1 MSTQNGAESDSDE
14 DAGVE
19 LERFRWPWF
28 EWQSELDTHVEANS
42 KPTFHPFPRLPAEL
56 RARVW
61 AIALNDQIKYFRS
74 NQVDV
79 PNEIHIHE
87 EKGTITAHA
96 IRGYPTLFFVNREAR
111 YEAAKID
118 GGTWY
123 TLKPGVEIY
132 VNSAKEKVR
141 VFTCYQGPKLGDSP
155 FERCVKWFCD
165 GWHFQCCYG
174 NPYLP

>member
-1 MSTQNGAESDSDE
+1 MSIYYGAESDSD
-14 DAGVE
+14 DDTVVL
-19 LERFRWPWF
+19 LERFSRPSPW
-28 EWQSELDTHVEANS
+28 S
-42 KPTFHPFPRLPAEL
+42 KTPTTRTFHLFFRLPPEL

-61 AIALNDQIKYFRS
+61 TIALHNQIEY
-74 NQVDV
+74 VDDLDFDR
-79 PNEIHIHE
+79 PNEVRIHK
-87 EKGTITAHA
+87 EKGTITAHV

-155 FERCVKWFCD
+155 FERVVKWFCGD
-165 GWHFQCCYG
+165 WHFQCCHG
-174 NPYLP
+174 NPDLP